1 VWITSEIE
9 KILKP
14 TALALGN
21 FDGIHRGHQQV
32 LQPILDKAGVSF
44 SERSVDVKNV
54 RSTVVSF
61 TPHPRE
67 FFTGIQLKLLTP
79 LQEKVKQLEIL
90 GIEQLVLLPFD
101 RELAGLTPQQF
112 VAEILVKQ
120 LQAKRISV
128 GEDFHFGNQRAGTAR
143 DLQAIAS
150 EFGIDVCIVSLK
162 KNQCE
167 ERVRISS
174 SLIRQALEEGNL
186 DRANQ
191 MLGRFYSLSG
201 NVVKGQQIGRTIGF
215 PTANL
220 QVAENKFLP
229 RFGVYAVSVT
239 IEDESFNTS
248 GDRSLIP
255 AVMNIGCRPTV
266 DGNSPTIEI
275 HLLDWSGDLYD
286 RNLTVYLQQFI
297 RSERKFPS
305 LDALKKQIAKDCDLA
320 RKKLIDRVL

>member
-32 LQPILDKAGVSF
+32 LQPILDKSGMSF
-44 SERSVDVKNV
+44 SDRVF
-54 RSTVVSF
+54 STVVSF

-67 FFTGIQLKLLTP
+67 FFTGVQLKLLTP

-101 RELAGLTPQQF
+101 RELAGLTPQRF

-120 LQAKRISV
+120 LQAKQISV
-128 GEDFHFGNQRAGTAR
+128 GEDFHFGNQRAGTSK

-150 EFGIDVCIVSLK
+150 GFGIDVCIISLK
-162 KNQCE
+162 KDRCE

-191 MLGRFYSLSG
+191 MLGRVYNLSG

-220 QVAENKFLP
+220 QVPENKFLP
-229 RFGVYAVSVT
+229 CFGVYAVSVA
-239 IEDESFNTS
+239 IEGKTLNIS

-297 RSERKFPS
+297 RSERKFSS
-305 LDALKKQIAKDCDLA
+305 LDALKEQIAKDCDIA

>member
-9 KILKP
+9 RILKP

-32 LQPILDKAGVSF
+32 LQPILDKSGSVF
-44 SERSVDVKNV
+44 GDRSVDVENV

-67 FFTGIQLKLLTP
+67 FFTGVQLKLLTP
-79 LQEKVKQLEIL
+79 LEEKVKQLKIL

-101 RELAGLTPQQF
+101 RHLAALTPRKF
-112 VAEILVKQ
+112 VAEILVEQ

-128 GEDFHFGNQRAGTAR
+128 GEDFHFGNQRAGTAG

-150 EFGIDVCIVSLK
+150 GFGIEVCIVSLK

-174 SLIRQALEEGNL
+174 SLIRQALESGDL

-191 MLGRFYSLSG
+191 MLGRAYSLSG

-220 QVAENKFLP
+220 RVPENKFLP
-229 RFGVYAVSVT
+229 RFGVYAVSVA
-239 IEDESFNTS
+239 IENKNHTS
-248 GDRSLIP
+248 SKSLIP
-255 AVMNIGCRPTV
+255 GVMNIGCRPTV

-275 HLLDWSGDLYD
+275 HLLDWSENLYD
-286 RNLTVYLQQFI
+286 LTLTVYLQQFI
-297 RSERKFPS
+297 RSERKFSS
-305 LDALKKQIAKDCDLA
+305 LDALKEQIAKDCHIA
-320 RKKLIDRVL
+320 KQKLIDNVL

>member
-32 LQPILDKAGVSF
+32 LQPILDKSGLSF
-44 SERSVDVKNV
+44 DDRSVDVENV

-67 FFTGIQLKLLTP
+67 FFTGVQLKLLTP
-79 LQEKVKQLEIL
+79 LSEKVKQLEIL
-90 GIEQLVLLPFD
+90 GIQQLVLLPFD
-101 RELAGLTPQQF
+101 RQLAALTPQQF
-112 VAEILVKQ
+112 VAEVLVEQ
-120 LQAKRISV
+120 LQARRISI
-128 GEDFHFGNQRAGTAR
+128 GKDFHFGNQRAGTAK
-143 DLQAIAS
+143 DLQAIANK
-150 EFGIDVCIVSLK
+150 FGIEVCIVSLK

-174 SLIRQALEEGNL
+174 SLIRQALEEGQI
-186 DRANQ
+186 DRAHQ
-191 MLGRFYSLSG
+191 MLGRSYSLNG
-201 NVVKGQQIGRTIGF
+201 KVVKGQQIGRTIGF

-220 QVAENKFLP
+220 QVPENKFLP
-229 RFGVYAVSVT
+229 RFGVYAVSVA
-239 IEDESFNTS
+239 IEDN
-248 GDRSLIP
+248 RSLIP

-297 RSERKFPS
+297 RSERKFSS
-305 LDALKKQIAKDCDLA
+305 LDALKEQIAKDCNIA
-320 RKKLIDRVL
+320 KKKLIDNVL